1 MNYLTFI
8 KLVKWMNET
17 GKLTL
22 TDGDIQ
28 KHANSLWV
36 SYRNCK
42 ENGTLTDNLKGLCHD
57 LYSDMDYMDYMDY
70 PPFMRGIET
79 FEQLDYVL
87 KTFVEYIKE

>member
-8 KLVKWMNET
+8 KLVKWMSET

-22 TDGDIQ
+22 TDGNIQ

-57 LYSDMDYMDYMDY
+57 LYSDMDFMDYIDY
-70 PPFMRGIET
+70 PPFMNEVRTVEELDLILTEFMEFIE
-79 FEQLDYVL
+79 
-87 KTFVEYIKE
+87 

>member
-57 LYSDMDYMDYMDY
+57 LYYDMDFMDYADNSL
-70 PPFMRGIET
+70 FLCGAET
-79 FEQLDYVL
+79 FKQLDEIL
-87 KTFVEYIKE
+87 KRFVEYIKE